1 MHGILPL
8 VLVTVAVALN
18 IASAIVLKEA
28 VELANPTTIVLI
40 GLLSLVALI
49 NLLRVVF
56 WAAIHR
62 RYRLSDSYPLTAI
75 FFPMI
80 LLVSMFYGEQVSAFK
95 IAGTLLITLGVAFH
109 VGNGASSVSFRRET
123 DGSS

>member
-1 MHGILPL
+1 MQRILPL
-8 VLVTVAVALN
+8 LLVTVAVALN

-28 VELANPTTIVLI
+28 AELADPTAVVLI
-40 GLLSLVALI
+40 GLLTLVALI

-56 WAAIHR
+56 WSAIHR

-80 LLVSMFYGEQVSAFK
+80 LLLSMLYGEQVGAYK

-109 VGNGASSVSFRRET
+109 VGNGASGVSFRRKP
-123 DGSS
+123 DAAL